1 MLKLDMHKTNAV
13 EISSRVLHSNDS
25 SELAEIGEVWEVI
38 QHYFHVRMHSSC
50 STYIHICPLNSGNAL
65 EQVESG
71 RKGFLYYDE
80 VLGIQVIAQQ
90 LRPDFAQKNYRS
102 RSAE

>member
-1 MLKLDMHKTNAV
+1 MHGTDAV
-13 EISSRVLHSNDS
+13 EISSRMLHSNDS
-25 SELAEIGEVWEVI
+25 SELVEIGKVWVVI
-38 QHYFHVRMHSSC
+38 QHYFDVRMHSSC
-50 STYIHICPLNSGNAL
+50 STYIHVCPLNSENAL

-71 RKGFLYYDE
+71 RKGLLYYDE

-90 LRPDFAQKNYRS
+90 LRPDFAQTDYRS